1 MMRDRREILESGDYM
16 LKLFK
21 LLPKN
26 HEGYSYDYYNSFV
39 IAAESIPDALEVMYK
54 HVSPDKDPI
63 PYYLRS
69 SNISIEHIGN
79 VELFKKGSQ
88 VIACDYY
95 SGD

>member
-1 MMRDRREILESGDYM
+1 M

-69 SNISIEHIGN
+69 SNITIEQIGT
-79 VELFKKGSQ
+79 VELIKKGSQ

>member
-1 MMRDRREILESGDYM
+1 M

>member
-26 HEGYSYDYYNSFV
+26 HEGYSYDYYESFV

-54 HVSPDKDPI
+54 HVSPNKDPS

-79 VELFKKGSQ
+79 IELFKKGSQ
-88 VIACDYY
+88 VITYDYY

>member
-1 MMRDRREILESGDYM
+1 MRDRREILESGDYM

>member
-1 MMRDRREILESGDYM
+1 MRDRREIFESGDYM

-21 LLPKN
+21 LVPKN

-39 IAAESIPDALEVMYK
+39 IAAESIPDALEIMYK
-54 HVSPDKDPI
+54 HISPDKDPI

-69 SNISIEHIGN
+69 SNITIEQIGT
-79 VELFKKGSQ
+79 VELIKKGSQ
-88 VIACDYY
+88 IIAYDYY